1 LNKKFIYIVATLLL
15 IGSLLGYN
23 YYQKIFGLAITK
35 NGELFITATDSLIDV
50 KEKIS
55 EFSKN
60 PHTFLWLASKKS
72 FSKPKT
78 GRYLLKEG
86 MSNNDLV
93 NMLRS
98 GNQTAV
104 KVSFNNQDTLEKF
117 AGRISAQLELD
128 SLSILVS
135 FSDEKF
141 LDKHQLNEKSVFQI
155 CIPNSHQFYWT
166 VSADNFRDKLLSEYN
181 RFWTSSRLEKASLL
195 KMSKNE
201 VITLASIVQKE
212 TAKKI
217 ERPIVAGLYLNRLQN
232 GWPLQ
237 ADPTIIYC
245 IKEIKGQDYMVK
257 RVLKVDLAINSPYN
271 TYQNRGLPPS
281 QIAMPDISAIDAVLN
296 AQKHNYYYMCA
307 DINKIGYHQFAKTL
321 AQHNR
326 NAVKYQNWLNKK
338 GVHR

>member
-1 LNKKFIYIVATLLL
+1 MNKKIIYIVATLFL
-15 IGSLLGYN
+15 IGGILGYN
-23 YYQKIFGLAITK
+23 YYQKIFGAAITT
-35 NGELFITATDSLIDV
+35 NSELYIYDTDSLVNV
-50 KEKIS
+50 KEKIA
-55 EFSKN
+55 EFSNKPN
-60 PHTFLWLASKKS
+60 TFLWVAAKKN

-78 GRYLLKEG
+78 GRYLLKKG

-104 KVSFNNQDTLEKF
+104 SVSFNNQDTLEKF
-117 AGRISAQLELD
+117 ASRIAEQLAID
-128 SLSILVS
+128 SLEILTS
-135 FSDEKF
+135 FSDKKF
-141 LDKHQLNEKSVFQI
+141 LSEQMFTEKSVFQI
-155 CIPNSHQFYWT
+155 CIPNSYQFYWT

-181 RFWTSSRLEKASLL
+181 RFWTSSRLEKAKVLN
-195 KMSKNE
+195 MSRND

-212 TAKKI
+212 TAKKV

-245 IKEIKGQDYMVK
+245 IKEIKGQDYVVK
-257 RVLKVDLAINSPYN
+257 RVLKADLSLDSPYN

-296 AQKHNYYYMCA
+296 AQKHDYYYMCA
-307 DINKIGYHQFAKTL
+307 DIDKIGYHQFAKTL

-338 GVHR
+338 GVNR

>member
-1 LNKKFIYIVATLLL
+1 LNKKIIYIVGTLFL
-15 IGSLLGYN
+15 IGGIFGYN
-23 YYQKIFGLAITK
+23 YYQKIFGKAITTNK
-35 NGELFITATDSLIDV
+35 ELFVYDTDNLVDIKD
-50 KEKIS
+50 KIAELS
-55 EFSKN
+55 NKPN
-60 PHTFLWLASKKS
+60 TFLWVAAKKS

-78 GRYLLKEG
+78 GRYLLKAG

-104 KVSFNNQDTLEKF
+104 KVSFNNQDSLEKF
-117 AGRISAQLELD
+117 ASRIAAQLELD
-128 SLSILVS
+128 SISILTS
-135 FSDEKF
+135 FSDKNF
-141 LDKHQLNEKSVFQI
+141 LNEHQFSKKSVFQI
-155 CIPNSHQFYWT
+155 CIPNSYQFYWT

-181 RFWTSSRLEKASLL
+181 RFWTSSRLEKAKAL

-201 VITLASIVQKE
+201 IITLASIVQKE
-212 TAKKI
+212 TTKKA

-232 GWPLQ
+232 DWPLQ

-245 IKEIKGQDYMVK
+245 IKELKGQNYSVK
-257 RVLKVDLAINSPYN
+257 RVLKVDLLINSPYN
-271 TYQNRGLPPS
+271 TYQNRGLPPA
-281 QIAMPDISAIDAVLN
+281 QIAMPDISAIDAILN

-338 GVHR
+338 GINR

>member
-1 LNKKFIYIVATLLL
+1 MNKKIIYIVGALFL
-15 IGSLLGYN
+15 IGGILGYN
-23 YYQKIFGLAITK
+23 YYQKIFGKAITT
-35 NGELFITATDSLIDV
+35 NNELFVFDTDSLVDI
-50 KEKIS
+50 KEKIA
-55 EFSKN
+55 EFSNKPN
-60 PHTFLWLASKKS
+60 TFLWVAAKKG

-78 GRYLLKEG
+78 GRYLLKAG

-104 KVSFNNQDTLEKF
+104 KASFNNQDTLEKF
-117 AGRISAQLELD
+117 AGRIAGQLELD
-128 SLSILVS
+128 SISILTS
-135 FSDEKF
+135 FSDKNF
-141 LDKHQLNEKSVFQI
+141 LNEHQFSEKSVFQI
-155 CIPNSHQFYWT
+155 CIPNSYQFYWT

-181 RFWTSSRLEKASLL
+181 RFWTSSRLEKAKAL

-201 VITLASIVQKE
+201 IITLASIVQKE
-212 TAKKI
+212 TTKKV

-245 IKEIKGQDYMVK
+245 IKELKGQDYNVK
-257 RVLKVDLAINSPYN
+257 RVLKVDLLINSPYN

-307 DINKIGYHQFAKTL
+307 DIDKIGYHQFAKTL

-326 NAVKYQNWLNKK
+326 NAVNYQNWLNKK
-338 GVHR
+338 GINR

>member
-1 LNKKFIYIVATLLL
+1 MNKKIIYIVGALFL
-15 IGSLLGYN
+15 IGGILGYN
-23 YYQKIFGLAITK
+23 YYQKIFGKAITT
-35 NGELFITATDSLIDV
+35 NNELFVFDTDSLVDIKD
-50 KEKIS
+50 KIAK
-55 EFSKN
+55 FSNKPN
-60 PHTFLWLASKKS
+60 TFLWVAAKKS

-78 GRYLLKEG
+78 GRYLLKAG
-86 MSNNDLV
+86 MSYNDLV

-117 AGRISAQLELD
+117 AGRIAAQLELD
-128 SLSILVS
+128 SISILTS
-135 FSDEKF
+135 FSDKNF
-141 LDKHQLNEKSVFQI
+141 LNKHQFSEKSVFQI
-155 CIPNSHQFYWT
+155 CIPNSYQFYWT
-166 VSADNFRDKLLSEYN
+166 VSADNFRDKLLSEHN
-181 RFWTSSRLEKASLL
+181 RFWTSSRLEKAKAL

-201 VITLASIVQKE
+201 IITLASIVQKE
-212 TAKKI
+212 TTKKV

-245 IKEIKGQDYMVK
+245 IKELKGQDYNVK
-257 RVLKVDLAINSPYN
+257 RVLKVDLLINSPYN

-307 DINKIGYHQFAKTL
+307 DIDKIGYHQFAKTL

-338 GVHR
+338 GVNR